1 MLMVIS
7 PAKDLDYQSP
17 LSATAFSQPALLE
30 QSLELMPYCRELTPA
45 QLSSLMHIS
54 DKLAG
59 LNAARFAQWSVPF
72 SPENARQALFAFN
85 GDVYQGLQA
94 GSLQTAELD
103 YAQQHL
109 RILSGLYGVL
119 RPLDLMQPYR
129 LEMGTALK
137 NGRGSNLYQFW
148 GDRISQQL
156 NQQLEQLQSDLLL
169 NLASQEYFKAVD
181 KKALKAKVLNVEFKD
196 FKHGQYKVI
205 SFFAKKA
212 RGMMARFVIQNK
224 IDQAEGLK
232 QFNSAGYQFS
242 SVESKA
248 DKLVFTRKQLQ
259 D

>member
-7 PAKDLDYQSP
+7 PAKDLDYQSQ
-17 LSATAFSQPALLE
+17 LSVTAFSQPALLE
-30 QSLELMPYCRELTPA
+30 QSLELMPYCRDLTPA

-59 LNAARFAQWSVPF
+59 LNAARFAQWSTPF
-72 SPENARQALFAFN
+72 TSDNARQALFAFN

-94 GSLQTAELD
+94 SSLKQKELD

-129 LEMGTALK
+129 LEMGTSLE
-137 NGRGSNLYQFW
+137 NSRGKNLYQFW
-148 GDRISQQL
+148 GDRISTEL
-156 NQQLEQLQSDLLL
+156 NQQLEQLNSELLL

-196 FKHGQYKVI
+196 FKNGQYKII

-212 RGMMARFVIQNK
+212 RGLMARYVIEQQ
-224 IDQAEGLK
+224 IDQVDGLK

-242 SVESKA
+242 STESKA
-248 DKLVFTRKQLQ
+248 DTLVFTRMQQQ